1 MFDKGGTVKK
11 FFFIILFILII
22 ASPFFLCKKNS
33 VGTKN
38 VTDIS
43 NPIRGRWSGPCNIK
57 VSGVIIERTFDF
69 NFTEDFKYHVTCTAS
84 IGDSLVSEYSFTES
98 GIYVL
103 GGSNREGRDLKLVT
117 EDNTVRNGSY
127 QMGRVQLY
135 LDILGWGE
143 MNLNKY
149 EG

>member
-1 MFDKGGTVKK
+1 MKK
-11 FFFIILFILII
+11 FIIFSLSIILI
-22 ASPFFLCKKNS
+22 ASPFLFCKKNS

-38 VTDIS
+38 VTDIT
-43 NPIRGRWSGPCNIK
+43 NPIRGKWRGPCNLR

-69 NFTEDFKYHVTCTAS
+69 NFTDEFKYHVICTAS
-84 IGDSLVSEYSFTES
+84 IGDSSVSEYSFTES

-103 GGSNREGRDLKLVT
+103 GGSNREGRDLKLVA

-127 QMGRVQLY
+127 QMGRRQLY